1 MRIKP
6 VQSLP
11 ITPHTIT
18 IDEFLDV
25 TVPPLRD
32 YSIVVITSK
41 VVSICEG
48 SVVQME
54 TISKSDLIHSEAEYY
69 LPADNTYGLSLTIKQ
84 GTLIIN
90 AGIDESN
97 GSGHYILWP
106 KDPMASAA
114 YIRKYLMEKNSITH
128 LGVVITDSRTMP
140 LRWGVFGTAIA
151 HAGFMGLKNYIGTK
165 DIFSRKLI
173 HTQANIAE
181 GLAAAA
187 VLVMGEGDEC
197 TPVAIIEDV
206 PFVEFT
212 DRPNIIDTIALEADI
227 YAPMLTKVEW
237 KKGRAIAPVST
248 DLH

>member
-1 MRIKP
+1 
-6 VQSLP
+6 V
-11 ITPHTIT
+11 
-18 IDEFLDV
+18 
-25 TVPPLRD
+25 
-32 YSIVVITSK
+32 
-41 VVSICEG
+41 
-48 SVVQME
+48 
-54 TISKSDLIHSEAEYY
+54 
-69 LPADNTYGLSLTIKQ
+69 
-84 GTLIIN
+84 
-90 AGIDESN
+90 
-97 GSGHYILWP
+97 
-106 KDPMASAA
+106 
-114 YIRKYLMEKNSITH
+114 
-128 LGVVITDSRTMP
+128 
-140 LRWGVFGTAIA
+140 
-151 HAGFMGLKNYIGTK
+151 GLKNYIGTK